1 MAVALLT
8 LGQSLANPFDAQ
20 FGFALDRLLTCPTW
34 IQFLILRDVGLAERL
49 LLPVHY
55 LGDVLVYNGQ
65 YSVLSFTY
73 KASGSLQTFFAPR
86 EPHQSTCTCLGI
98 QTGNIGMLGTICP

>member
-1 MAVALLT
+1 MAVALLA
-8 LGQSLANPFDAQ
+8 LSQSLADPLDAQ
-20 FGFALDRLLTCPTW
+20 FGFALDRLLTCPTR
-34 IQFLILRDVGLAERL
+34 IQFLILRDVRLAEGL

-73 KASGSLQTFFAPR
+73 KASGSLQTSFAPT

-98 QTGNIGMLGTICP
+98 QTGNIGTLGTICP